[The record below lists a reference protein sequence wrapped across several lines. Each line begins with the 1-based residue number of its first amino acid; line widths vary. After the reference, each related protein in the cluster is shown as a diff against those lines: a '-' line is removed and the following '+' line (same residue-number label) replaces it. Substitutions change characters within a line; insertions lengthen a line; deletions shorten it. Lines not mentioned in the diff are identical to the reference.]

1 MSVIATAVKHLLAAG
16 VTGDA
21 LVAAIADMEANA
33 PAPVVVE
40 AGPSKAALRQ
50 RRYAERQKA
59 SATVIS
65 DVSDASVTESVSEPA
80 PSPPPLLPPQ
90 TPPITPPPL
99 PHPEGF
105 NASTRKARASAWPC
119 PDGVDP
125 QHWADVLANRKS
137 KRLANT
143 STAFAGIL
151 RDIEKFS
158 DEEWPPG
165 RIVQHAAERGWGAI
179 FDPRPQ
185 NGNRNGKRPDHQRR
199 SGNGFLDAVIDAER
213 DDRARPS
220 I

>member
-1 MSVIATAVKHLLAAG
+1 MLAARADAAAEAIEKRRAVDRDRQTRRRHATSRDITLDT
-16 VTGDA
+16 VTTRD
-21 LVAAIADMEANA
+21 I
-33 PAPVVVE
+33 
-40 AGPSKAALRQ
+40 
-50 RRYAERQKA
+50 
-59 SATVIS
+59 T
-65 DVSDASVTESVSEPA
+65 SEPS

-143 STAFAGIL
+143 STALAGIL

-185 NGNRNGKRPDHQRR
+185 NGNRNGKRPDHQRNR
-199 SGNGFLDAVIDAER
+199 GNGFLDAIVDAER
-213 DDRARPS
+213 DDLARAGV
-220 I
+220 

>member
-1 MSVIATAVKHLLAAG
+1 MLAARADAAAEAIEKRRAVDRDRQTRRRHATSRDITLDT
-16 VTGDA
+16 VTTRD
-21 LVAAIADMEANA
+21 I
-33 PAPVVVE
+33 
-40 AGPSKAALRQ
+40 
-50 RRYAERQKA
+50 
-59 SATVIS
+59 T
-65 DVSDASVTESVSEPA
+65 SEPS

-143 STAFAGIL
+143 STALAGIL

-158 DEEWPPG
+158 DEKWPPG

>member
-1 MSVIATAVKHLLAAG
+1 MLAARADAAAEAIEKRRAVDRDRQTRRRHATSRDITLDT
-16 VTGDA
+16 VTTRD
-21 LVAAIADMEANA
+21 I
-33 PAPVVVE
+33 
-40 AGPSKAALRQ
+40 
-50 RRYAERQKA
+50 
-59 SATVIS
+59 T
-65 DVSDASVTESVSEPA
+65 SEPS

-119 PDGVDP
+119 PDDVDP

-143 STAFAGIL
+143 STALAGIL

-158 DEEWPPG
+158 DEEWPSG

>member
-1 MSVIATAVKHLLAAG
+1 MLAARADAAAEAIEKRRAVDRDRQTRRRHATSRDITLDT
-16 VTGDA
+16 VTTRD
-21 LVAAIADMEANA
+21 I
-33 PAPVVVE
+33 
-40 AGPSKAALRQ
+40 
-50 RRYAERQKA
+50 
-59 SATVIS
+59 T
-65 DVSDASVTESVSEPA
+65 SEPS

-143 STAFAGIL
+143 STALAGIL

-158 DEEWPPG
+158 DEEWPSG

-185 NGNRNGKRPDHQRR
+185 NGNRNGKRPNHQRR